1 MEQELSKEIISAE
14 IVFSQQYDMSKIALP
29 ENIYSQELSS
39 INESLEKYANH
50 ADRYDYMVAVAS
62 GILCGVLDAQVADV
76 SRKVLDSNKS
86 DLQTKSKEIAKAIA
100 KNYEKNHDKTSIEG
114 IASAVLKNCLNTK
127 AKDIITTDKK
137 SGIAEFDI
145 AKAMNIFGGAAITA
159 LLKWI
164 AADRKPEEIDNSN
177 FPDSIKKLLH
187 LLNDHPKVREFLKNP
202 YLPEINAETLEKL
215 GVPVIFITIVES
227 KLPELNQ
234 PLVEAKNKAADFV
247 NSKKPK
253 DKKCVVPMDSIK
265 KAGNQAFAVL
275 ANEIF
280 VRGFYFVRHLMMEME
295 RCGDIESVDWSKVI
309 PYDNKTVTRMMSIA
323 SLTFTAADMTSAAV
337 RAAIESGGNPILFK
351 AKYAANINVIGVG
364 RAIIAVTKDVSMEW
378 QEADLIRER
387 RILMEK
393 MSAEQVEAILDYR
406 KQMEAVVE
414 EYLAEDLQAFLT
426 GADEIEEGLAVND
439 SDRVIHG
446 NVTIQRVLGRK
457 PQFTNQAEF
466 DDLMDSMDALVL

>member
-14 IVFSQQYDMSKIALP
+14 IVFSQQNDMSKIALP
-29 ENIYSQELSS
+29 ENKYSQELSS

-50 ADRYDYMVAVAS
+50 ADRYDYMAAVAS

-76 SRKVLDSNKS
+76 SSRIIKSKNLDSPAKWKELMSSLLKKVEKDQGKMSMAGMLCSILGKCLNK
-86 DLQTKSKEIAKAIA
+86 KADGVLI
-100 KNYEKNHDKTSIEG
+100 KNEETGDAEFDVEKAFNVYGNTVV
-114 IASAVLKNCLNTK
+114 SAVLGWLAADKNP
-127 AKDIITTDKK
+127 KDIDDSDFPEPVKK
-137 SGIAEFDI
+137 
-145 AKAMNIFGGAAITA
+145 M
-159 LLKWI
+159 
-164 AADRKPEEIDNSN
+164 
-177 FPDSIKKLLH
+177 LH
-187 LLNDHPKVREFLKNP
+187 QLNNQPKVRKFLKNP
-202 YLPEINAETLEKL
+202 RIPEINGETLSKY
-215 GVPVIFITIVES
+215 GVPALFIGIVE
-227 KLPELNQ
+227 PELPKLNQ
-234 PLVEAKNKAADFV
+234 SLKKAKSKASDFV
-247 NSKKPK
+247 RSKKPNLNK
-253 DKKCVVPMDSIK
+253 YNIPVSSIK
-265 KAGNQAFAVL
+265 KVENQALAVF
-275 ANEIF
+275 ANEII
-280 VRGFYFVRHLMMEME
+280 VRSFYFIRHLMMEME

-309 PYDNKTVTRMMSIA
+309 PFDNKTVTRMMSVA
-323 SLTFTAADMTSAAV
+323 ALTFTSADMTSAAV
-337 RAAIESGGNPILFK
+337 RAAIESGGNAAVF
-351 AKYAANINVIGVG
+351 AARYAANINVIGVG

-387 RILMEK
+387 RILMEM